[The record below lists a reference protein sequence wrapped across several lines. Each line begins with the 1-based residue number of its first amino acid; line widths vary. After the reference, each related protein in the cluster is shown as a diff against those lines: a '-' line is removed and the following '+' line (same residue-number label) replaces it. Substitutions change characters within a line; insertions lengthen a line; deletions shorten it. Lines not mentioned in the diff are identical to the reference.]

1 MFLSFLYSCRD
12 TKQTDELTI
21 ALVAKSD
28 SLKMLKSKL
37 DSLAKQNVNLKRDLN
52 YWFSDEDIDALKEKG
67 LIDPLKDITN
77 RLYDNPELIPYP
89 GVLGGTMHF
98 GNISLLRDRW
108 VIVDFDDG
116 HIMGAMI
123 LKYEVRKDTSL
134 KWTVIDKYLE

>member
-52 YWFSDEDIDALKEKG
+52 YWFSDEDIDALKEK
-67 LIDPLKDITN
+67 
-77 RLYDNPELIPYP
+77 
-89 GVLGGTMHF
+89 
-98 GNISLLRDRW
+98 
-108 VIVDFDDG
+108 
-116 HIMGAMI
+116 A
-123 LKYEVRKDTSL
+123 
-134 KWTVIDKYLE
+134 

>member
-77 RLYDNPELIPYP
+77 RLYDNPGLIPYP